1 MPSDNRML
9 KIGEEILRELSC
21 LVSALKDP
29 RVKGLVSLTRA
40 EVTRDLEYA
49 KVYVS
54 VLDGTADA
62 KAVMDGLKSASGFL
76 RRELAH
82 NLMLRATPKLQFISD
97 DSIAHGARIQQ
108 LLSQINNEGPPS

>member
-1 MPSDNRML
+1 MPTDNRMRR
-9 KIGEEILRELSC
+9 ISEEVLRELSR

-29 RVKGLVSLTRA
+29 RVEGLVTLTRV
-40 EVTRDLEYA
+40 EVTKDLEYA

-76 RRELAH
+76 RRELAAAL
-82 NLMLRATPKLQFISD
+82 NLRRTPSLRLIAD
-97 DSIAHGARIQQ
+97 DSLAQGARILGILDDMGGADDNQ
-108 LLSQINNEGPPS
+108 